1 VDEKEG
7 VAGAHVKALHT
18 LAAAVDAAMGKHITI
33 NATAAMAALLG
44 DIGVPGSIM
53 RGFAAISR
61 TPGIVGHLLEE
72 QQHPAA
78 YSIGMQAQEMV
89 PYTGTIPDKK

>member
-1 VDEKEG
+1 
-7 VAGAHVKALHT
+7 
-18 LAAAVDAAMGKHITI
+18 
-33 NATAAMAALLG
+33 
-44 DIGVPGSIM
+44 M

-72 QQHPAA
+72 QRHPAA

-89 PYTGTIPDKK
+89 PYTGTIPDKKP